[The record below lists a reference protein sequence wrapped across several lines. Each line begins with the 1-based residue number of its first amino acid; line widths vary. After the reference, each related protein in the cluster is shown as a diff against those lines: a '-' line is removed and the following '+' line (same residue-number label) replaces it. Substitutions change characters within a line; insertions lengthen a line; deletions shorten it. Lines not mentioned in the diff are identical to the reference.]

1 MTADQLAALAAS
13 MPFAGVIGLEVL
25 EADTSKVAVRATV
38 RDDLCT
44 AGGIA
49 HGGFL
54 MTLADCAGAIG
65 AFLNL
70 PEGSRTTTTTE
81 SKTNLIA
88 AAPAGSVL
96 TATATPVTV
105 GRRLQVW
112 QTRVEREDGKLVA
125 LTTQSQM
132 NL

>member
-1 MTADQLAALAAS
+1 MTSDQLSALATS
-13 MPFAGVIGLEVL
+13 MPFAKLIGFEVI
-25 EADTSKVAVRATV
+25 EASQDKVVAKATV
-38 RDDLCT
+38 REDLCT

-105 GRRLQVW
+105 GGRLQVW